1 MTTPVMPDLRQ
12 LRYFVA
18 VAEEKH
24 FGRAA
29 ARLSMTQPPLSQAIR
44 ALEETLGVE
53 LFARTKRSVELTPVG
68 VDLLPEVRRLLASAE
83 ALRPLAQ
90 SLARGESGGLS
101 LSFVSTADY
110 GLLPPLLRDFGV
122 RHPRV
127 RLQLA
132 EATSDVQF
140 EELVAGHI
148 DAGLVIGPLPP
159 RYAAQLSWLPIAREP
174 LVIAMSAQMAAQ
186 IEAQIDAVKERNA
199 KQTED
204 RSAHV
209 ADERNAKSTKDRSAR
224 TTGRLDAKATQ
235 KTIQKATQ
243 QARVQAARRAP
254 EENGGEH
261 PLPVPAEWR
270 DTPIS
275 LRDAAD
281 APLVI
286 FPRRLAPGF
295 YDIIMDCYGVAGV
308 TPRIGQEAIQMQTIV
323 SLVSAGMGVAL
334 VPQSLRNLR
343 RTGVVYRPLTE
354 AVPAIETGLV
364 WRTQAVSPVLAGF
377 IEIARAHAAGS
388 GRD

>member
-1 MTTPVMPDLRQ
+1 MPDLRQ

-29 ARLSMTQPPLSQAIR
+29 VRLSMTQPPLSQAIR

-110 GLLPPLLRDFGV
+110 GVLPPLLRDFGV

-127 RLQLA
+127 RLQLT
-132 EATSDVQF
+132 EATSDIQL

-174 LVIAMSAQMAAQ
+174 LVIAMSAQMAARV
-186 IEAQIDAVKERNA
+186 EANEAATSKA
-199 KQTED
+199 
-204 RSAHV
+204 
-209 ADERNAKSTKDRSAR
+209 
-224 TTGRLDAKATQ
+224 TGRAGVEPGEAHPT
-235 KTIQKATQ
+235 
-243 QARVQAARRAP
+243 AA
-254 EENGGEH
+254 
-261 PLPVPAEWR
+261 PAEWR
-270 DTPIS
+270 DSPIS

-295 YDIIMDCYGVAGV
+295 YDIIMDCYGAAGL

-343 RTGVVYRPLTE
+343 RTGVVYRPLSE

-377 IEIARAHAAGS
+377 IEIARAHAVAP
-388 GRD
+388 RRA

>member
-1 MTTPVMPDLRQ
+1 MIPAIPDLRQ

-53 LFARTKRSVELTPVG
+53 LFARTKRSVELTQVG
-68 VDLLPEVRRLLASAE
+68 ADLLPEVRRLLASAE

-110 GLLPPLLRDFGV
+110 GLLPPLLRDFGG
-122 RHPRV
+122 RYPRV

-174 LVIAMSAQMAAQ
+174 LVIAMSAQMAAG
-186 IEAQIDAVKERNA
+186 IEAGTNA
-199 KQTED
+199 
-204 RSAHV
+204 
-209 ADERNAKSTKDRSAR
+209 
-224 TTGRLDAKATQ
+224 GGPATQ
-235 KTIQKATQ
+235 
-243 QARVQAARRAP
+243 R
-254 EENGGEH
+254 GEH
-261 PLPVPAEWR
+261 AAAAAPPAEWR

-275 LRDAAD
+275 LREAAD

-295 YDIIMDCYGVAGV
+295 YDIIMDCYGAAGL
-308 TPRIGQEAIQMQTIV
+308 TPRVGQEAIQMQTIV
-323 SLVSAGMGVAL
+323 SLVSAGLGVAL

-354 AVPAIETGLV
+354 AVPAVETGLV

-377 IEIARAHAAGS
+377 IEIARAHAAALKPGS
-388 GRD
+388 QSEPVRTELR